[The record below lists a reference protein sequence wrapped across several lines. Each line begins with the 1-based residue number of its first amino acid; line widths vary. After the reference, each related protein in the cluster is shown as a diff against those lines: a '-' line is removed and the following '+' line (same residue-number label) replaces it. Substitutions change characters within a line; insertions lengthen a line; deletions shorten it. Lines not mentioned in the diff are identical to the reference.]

1 MLMRTNIQLLRT
13 LWGHHDKPARIL
25 HWFYQPTLS
34 AVHGMALPKF
44 GIKLQV
50 HSFSC
55 CPIIKVCM
63 HYWTHIGQ
71 PRITFDGDGGHN
83 NQIQNHSVS
92 MEDYD
97 CKWKNQPILHS
108 RSLVALMSIQQLTG
122 LVVVASL
129 GLTCEELTLH
139 VLDDAGEIDLNSD
152 LSRLRSILCASE
164 PILAHSSRQ
173 LDNSIVPDFA

>member
-1 MLMRTNIQLLRT
+1 MRTNIQLLRT

-164 PILAHSSRQ
+164 PILAQSSRQ